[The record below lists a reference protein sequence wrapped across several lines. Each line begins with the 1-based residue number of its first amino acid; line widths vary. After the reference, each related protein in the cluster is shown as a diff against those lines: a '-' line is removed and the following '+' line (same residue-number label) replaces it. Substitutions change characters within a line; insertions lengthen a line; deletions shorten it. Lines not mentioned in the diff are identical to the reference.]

1 MTDIA
6 FHFGAPDKWAYAC
19 RLLRKASG
27 SGARVQ
33 VLVPE
38 PMVAKLDTDLW
49 AVAATE
55 FVTHCTSA
63 ADNSVKSRSA
73 VLLVSDMED
82 SIAPRQVLVNLGN
95 AVPSQFDTFQR
106 VIEVVS
112 LDETDRLGARGRWKR
127 YTELGYS
134 ITRHDLALRGGKG

>member
-19 RLLRKASG
+19 RLLRKASA

-38 PMVAKLDTDLW
+38 FMVAKLDADLW
-49 AVAATE
+49 GVSATE
-55 FVTHCTSA
+55 FVTHCTGA
-63 ADNSVKSRSA
+63 ADTSVKNRSA
-73 VLLVSDMED
+73 VLLVSDMAQTT
-82 SIAPRQVLVNLGN
+82 SSRQVLVNLGD
-95 AVPSQFDTFQR
+95 AVPSQFDTFER
-106 VIEVVS
+106 MIEVVGQ
-112 LDETDRLGARGRWKR
+112 EEADRLGARTRWKR

-134 ITRHDLALRGGKG
+134 ITRHDLALRGVNG

>member
-27 SGARVQ
+27 RGARVQ

-38 PMVAKLDTDLW
+38 PMVAKLDADLW

-95 AVPSQFDTFQR
+95 VVPSQFDTFQR

-112 LDETDRLGARGRWKR
+112 FDETDRLGARARWKR
-127 YTELGYS
+127 YTELGYP
-134 ITRHDLALRGGKG
+134 ITRHDLALRGDKG

>member
-27 SGARVQ
+27 RGARVQ

-38 PMVAKLDTDLW
+38 PMVAKLDADLW

-73 VLLVSDMED
+73 VLLVSDMVD

-95 AVPSQFDTFQR
+95 VVPSQFDTFQR

-112 LDETDRLGARGRWKR
+112 LDETDRLGARARWKR
-127 YTELGYS
+127 YTELGYP
-134 ITRHDLALRGGKG
+134 ITRHDLALRGDKG

>member
-19 RLLRKASG
+19 RLLRKASA

-38 PMVAKLDTDLW
+38 PMVAKLDADLW

-73 VLLVSDMED
+73 VLLVSDMVD

-95 AVPSQFDTFQR
+95 VVPSQFDTFQR

-112 LDETDRLGARGRWKR
+112 LDETDRLGARARWKR
-127 YTELGYS
+127 YTELGYP
-134 ITRHDLALRGGKG
+134 ITRHDLALRGDKG